1 MKGHI
6 VKRQGI
12 RRQGTKRQG
21 TQRQGSKTHG
31 ANGLQ
36 RAYVLWSIAGTSL
49 LVAAVA
55 GTSVAGVLSGTADAG
70 SLVWGIV
77 GIAALLES
85 LVLFVV
91 GLRLRHS
98 YVNSVQTYESR
109 GGYLEDDGS
118 NRVRIPLLGGG
129 QARQNITNQGF

>member
-1 MKGHI
+1 MKGNI
-6 VKRQGI
+6 LKR
-12 RRQGTKRQG
+12 R
-21 TQRQGSKTHG
+21 G

-36 RAYVLWSIAGTSL
+36 QAYLMWTIAGTSL

-55 GTSVAGVLSGTADAG
+55 GSSVVGVLSGTADAG
-70 SLVWGIV
+70 SFIWGII

-85 LVLFVV
+85 LALFVV
-91 GLRLRHS
+91 GLRLRHR

-109 GGYLEDDGS
+109 GDYLEDDGS
-118 NRVRIPLLGGG
+118 NPVRIPLLGDG